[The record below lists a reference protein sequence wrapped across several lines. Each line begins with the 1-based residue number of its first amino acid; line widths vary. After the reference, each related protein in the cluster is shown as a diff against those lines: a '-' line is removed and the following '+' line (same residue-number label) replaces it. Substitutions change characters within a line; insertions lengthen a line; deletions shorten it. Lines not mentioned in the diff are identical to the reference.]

1 LNRNLY
7 KSVFLLIV
15 MFANRGERRSLSMI
29 NKKGLSDVVTTVLII
44 LLALAAVIII
54 WSFVRP
60 AIQTAGKGVTTGTE
74 CFKTDIEVISC
85 DEGDNKIV
93 VKNNGQKAE
102 KVKVVY
108 TTSAGVATTEDI
120 PSLASFNQQNVLE
133 GDFNPV
139 VAITAGDKVSASA
152 VLVADDGTE
161 TVCAPSQ
168 QPVTCVA

>member
-1 LNRNLY
+1 
-7 KSVFLLIV
+7 
-15 MFANRGERRSLSMI
+15 MI

-60 AIQTAGKGVTTGTE
+60 AITGAGKGITTGTE
-74 CFKTDIEVISC
+74 CFKTDIEVVSC
-85 DEGDNKIV
+85 DDGGTAVGNIGKVV

-120 PSLASFNQQNVLE
+120 TSLASFNSKNVLE
-133 GDFNPV
+133 TDFGTGFTIV
-139 VAITAGDKVSASA
+139 AGDKASVSA
-152 VLVADDGTE
+152 VIDADDGTE
-161 TVCAPSQ
+161 TVCAPTQ
-168 QPVTCVA
+168 QPVTCTAAA